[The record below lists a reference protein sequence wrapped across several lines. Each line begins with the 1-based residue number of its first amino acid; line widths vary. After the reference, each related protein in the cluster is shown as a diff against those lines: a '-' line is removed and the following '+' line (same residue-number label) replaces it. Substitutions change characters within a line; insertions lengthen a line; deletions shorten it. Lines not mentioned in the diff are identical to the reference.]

1 MLLYSAPA
9 LTLNKVALGDP
20 AQEVAVLLD
29 TGSSDLWV
37 SPSCT
42 EVLDMEGVS
51 TCDLF
56 GSYLPSRSSS
66 VDGPVNNR
74 TLDYGDPTD
83 PNTRTTVVLSYYTD
97 DLTVANVTIKDQIF
111 GVMGE
116 GSEDVDGVAGIAGIF
131 GLAPD
136 LEAGFDEG
144 KPYSLVLNSMV
155 EKGLIKSRAFSLDL
169 RHAESE
175 TGAVIY
181 GGLDLA
187 KFTGKLATLP
197 LEPGLGGEAR
207 LAVSIA
213 AVGVTSDDESS
224 TYPVDEDHHA
234 ALLDSGTTL
243 SRLHPRLAEPI
254 LKDLGASV
262 DPDGYYLT
270 PCTLRDT
277 DATVDFGFGEEGSDP
292 LMTLRVLVS
301 DFVLDMQHPSNP
313 DLCFVGLA
321 TTEHQQVLGD
331 SVLRS
336 GYFVFDWDN
345 EEVHIAQAANCGT
358 DIVAIGD
365 GSDAV
370 PDVEGKCVLN
380 DDGKPTVAPVSCLP
394 HGSQPTLCPE
404 FIWFNIVVPC

>member
-1 MLLYSAPA
+1 M
-9 LTLNKVALGDP
+9 D
-20 AQEVAVLLD
+20 
-29 TGSSDLWV
+29 
-37 SPSCT
+37 
-42 EVLDMEGVS
+42 GVS

-66 VDGPVNNR
+66 VDGPVSNR
-74 TLDYGDPTD
+74 TLNYGDPTD
-83 PNTRTTVVLSYYTD
+83 PNTLTSAVLSYYVD
-97 DLTVANVTIKDQIF
+97 DLTVANATISDQIF
-111 GVMGE
+111 GVMTTGAEDME
-116 GSEDVDGVAGIAGIF
+116 GIPGIF

-144 KPYSLVLNSMV
+144 RPYSLVLNSMV

-181 GGLDLA
+181 GGLDSA

-197 LEPGLGGEAR
+197 LEPGLTGEAR

-213 AVGVTSDDESS
+213 AVGVTSDEST
-224 TYPVDEDHHA
+224 TYPVERDHHA
-234 ALLDSGTTL
+234 AILDSGTTL
-243 SRLHPRLAEPI
+243 SRLHRRLAEPI

-262 DPDGYYLT
+262 DPDGTFLT
-270 PCTLRDT
+270 PCSLRDT
-277 DATVDFGFGEEGSDP
+277 DATVDFGFGEEGSEP
-292 LMTLRVLVS
+292 LMTLRVRVS
-301 DFVLDMQHPSNP
+301 DFILDMQHPGNS

-321 TTEHQQVLGD
+321 MTEHQQVLGD

-345 EEVHIAQAANCGT
+345 EQVHIAQAANCGT

-365 GSDAV
+365 GRDAV
-370 PDVEGKCVLN
+370 PVVEGKCVLS
-380 DDGKPTVAPVSCLP
+380 DEGEPSVAPVSCLP
-394 HGSQPTLCPE
+394 SNCQPTPCPRL
-404 FIWFNIVVPC
+404 IWLNAVFPC